1 MYISATGVAE
11 AYFGIYFCA
20 DAVSLK
26 NIPRLII
33 LIPIKD
39 LEKLIHGAVTILTL
53 TKKLSIFILRSVS
66 GPKILVGQ
74 DDIKPQRS
82 LKQS

>member
-20 DAVSLK
+20 DAISLN

-33 LIPIKD
+33 LISIKD

-53 TKKLSIFILRSVS
+53 TKKTEHIYSQKCL
-66 GPKILVGQ
+66 GTKDVGGAG
-74 DDIKPQRS
+74 
-82 LKQS
+82 